1 VPELTITG
9 LQVLLEVGRV
19 GSFSA
24 AAEAL
29 GYSQSA
35 ISRQVASMEAF
46 AGAPLFERR
55 ARGVRPTA
63 AGDVLIRHAGEV
75 LDGIA
80 AATSELAG
88 VKDRLEGRLAVGAFP
103 TAAASLVPAALARLL
118 RTNPGLRVRLIE
130 APTPAQLQALR
141 SRRLE
146 VAILATGDGLPEYD
160 LNGLQLTPLRSAHG
174 LGVAV
179 ADSHRFAGREWVR
192 PEELKN
198 QDWIVGPHSADTPE
212 FGFWPGLD
220 APRIAF
226 TVRNWPTRLGLVAA
240 GLGIA
245 LVPGLAATMVPKGV
259 SWVLVRGGQ
268 VGLGRSMFAVTG
280 PDPNPQALAMVDA
293 LVAEVE

>member
-9 LQVLLEVGRV
+9 LQVLLEVGRS

-35 ISRQVASMEAF
+35 ISRQVAGLEAF

-63 AGDVLIRHAGEV
+63 AGDVLIKHAGEV
-75 LDGIA
+75 LDGVA
-80 AATSELAG
+80 AAANELAG
-88 VKDRLEGRLAVGAFP
+88 LRDRLEGRLAVGAFA
-103 TAAASLVPAALARLL
+103 TAAASLVPSALARLT
-118 RTNPGLRVRLIE
+118 RTNPGLRVLLIE

-141 SRRLE
+141 RRRLE

-160 LNGLQLTPLRSAHG
+160 VAGLQLTPLIGSRG

-179 ADSHRFAGREWVR
+179 AQSHRFAGRELVQ
-192 PEELKN
+192 PEELMS

-212 FGFWPGLD
+212 FGVWPGL
-220 APRIAF
+220 ANPRIAF

-245 LVPGLAATMVPKGV
+245 LVPGFAAGMLPQGV
-259 SWVLVRGGQ
+259 SWVPVRGGQ
-268 VGLGRSMFAVTG
+268 GGLGRSMFAVTG
-280 PDPNPQALAMVDA
+280 PDPNLRALAMVEA